1 MTRWRKIHKE
11 STVGRIVEQVE
22 GILTRRAGRS
32 SILMLIA
39 DAQDRREGADRAL
52 QTLETGRI
60 RFPDDAE
67 IAYRR
72 AFLLEK
78 TGRLEEAKEAYL
90 NLVKRPGFNDQVPY
104 RLAVTLNR
112 LNEDAEA
119 LSWAVN
125 FALANPED
133 SRGSKLAFKLSA
145 NQPIWKRY
153 EILANGSGDL
163 KFDPGWQGDLIARP
177 TTCASTKCA

>member
-1 MTRWRKIHKE
+1 
-11 STVGRIVEQVE
+11 IVEQVE

-90 NLVKRPGFNDQVPY
+90 
-104 RLAVTLNR
+104 
-112 LNEDAEA
+112 
-119 LSWAVN
+119 
-125 FALANPED
+125 
-133 SRGSKLAFKLSA
+133 
-145 NQPIWKRY
+145 
-153 EILANGSGDL
+153 
-163 KFDPGWQGDLIARP
+163 
-177 TTCASTKCA
+177 